1 MSIDKIV
8 AKQYRD
14 KVNQAVSQFGSL
26 SMLPKHGLP
35 KEGWLRT
42 VRTALGMSG
51 TQLAK
56 KLGVTKARISK
67 AEQDE
72 PHGSVTLKTM
82 HTMAEAMDCKF
93 VYAIVP
99 KQNVEDVIKE
109 RAIEKAR
116 AQVKTASTHMAL
128 EAQSL
133 SKEQLEFE
141 IERIAMQIMD
151 KMPSDFWNDE

>member
-1 MSIDKIV
+1 MSIEKIV

-14 KVNQAVSQFGSL
+14 KVNQAVSQFASF
-26 SMLPKHGLP
+26 SMLPNHGLP

-51 TQLAK
+51 AQLAK

-82 HTMAEAMDCKF
+82 QSMAEAMDCKF

-99 KQNVEDVIKE
+99 KQNVEDMIKD

-116 AQVKTASTHMAL
+116 TQAKATSTHMAL

-133 SKEQLEFE
+133 TKEQLEFE
-141 IERIAMQIMD
+141 IERIATQMMD
-151 KMPSDFWNDE
+151 KMPSDFWNDQ